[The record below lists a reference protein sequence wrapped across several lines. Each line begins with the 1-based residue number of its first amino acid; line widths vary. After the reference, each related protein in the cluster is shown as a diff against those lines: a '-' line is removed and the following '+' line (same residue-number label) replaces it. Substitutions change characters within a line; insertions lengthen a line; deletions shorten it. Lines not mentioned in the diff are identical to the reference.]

1 MKETPNILEQSIG
14 TKAKQT
20 QASKNLI
27 KNIIENDNAE
37 DYYSSSRSDNYFDE
51 QESVQDEEDSG
62 KDSEFDDV

>member
-1 MKETPNILEQSIG
+1 LKETPSILEQSIG
-14 TKAKQT
+14 TRAKQT

-62 KDSEFDDV
+62 KDSEFDDE